1 MILLVILAL
10 AGALSGLISGALWGG
25 SDGILLGATTGTLL
39 GGCVWLL
46 SGSIM
51 RVLHEY
57 RLNRYFRKDS
67 TDEH

>member
-1 MILLVILAL
+1 MILLGILAL
-10 AGALSGLISGALWGG
+10 AGALSGSISGALWGG

-46 SGSIM
+46 TGSVG

-67 TDEH
+67 TDDH

>member
-1 MILLVILAL
+1 MILLVILAM
-10 AGALSGLISGALWGG
+10 AGALSGSVSGALWSG

-39 GGCVWLL
+39 GATVWRLT
-46 SGSIM
+46 GSFM

-67 TDEH
+67 TEDH